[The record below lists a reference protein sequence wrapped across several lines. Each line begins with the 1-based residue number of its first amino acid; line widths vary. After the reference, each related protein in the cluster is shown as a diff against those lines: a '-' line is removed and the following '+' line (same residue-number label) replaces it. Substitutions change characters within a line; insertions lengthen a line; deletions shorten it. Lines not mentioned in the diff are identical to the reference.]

1 MLVKTRDAVDSTIE
15 TLVWRGRNASDAVT
29 RAAYVSAAAR
39 LRADPTTEAATKFID
54 KNFADTQEWAVI
66 HDLRFR
72 VGTRAL
78 QLNHVLISNSLD
90 IVCIDSRYMNFG
102 LEFHADDKCNAFTAY
117 ESRAISS
124 PLNKM
129 SRDVRLINE
138 HINGSRT
145 LPRKFGLGPR
155 AAVMGYIITDP
166 SLRLQG
172 REPSKRDSVAV
183 LSSDALFP
191 MLWKKGTRWSQTRID
206 RLSPEALLETA
217 ERLIAHH
224 EPTVQPSLLAHSKAA

>member
-1 MLVKTRDAVDSTIE
+1 MIVKTRDAVESTIE
-15 TLVWRGRNASDAVT
+15 ALEWRARNASDAVT
-29 RAAYVSAAAR
+29 RTACLSAAAR
-39 LRADPTTEAATKFID
+39 LRADPTTEAAAAFID
-54 KNFADTQEWAVI
+54 ENFADTDEWAVI

-90 IVCIDSRYMNFG
+90 IVCIDSRYLDFG
-102 LEFHADDKCNAFTAY
+102 LEFHDGDKCNAYTIDS
-117 ESRAISS
+117 SRPISS

-138 HINGSRT
+138 HINGSDT
-145 LPRKFGLGPR
+145 LPRKFGIGPR
-155 AAVMGYIITDP
+155 AAVMGYVITNP

-172 REPSKRDSVAV
+172 KEPTKRDSVA
-183 LSSDALFP
+183 LLASDALFP
-191 MLWKKGTRWSQTRID
+191 MLWKRGMRWSQSRLD
-206 RLSPEALLETA
+206 RLGPDALRETA

-224 EPTVQPSLLAHSKAA
+224 EPTAAPRLLARSRAA